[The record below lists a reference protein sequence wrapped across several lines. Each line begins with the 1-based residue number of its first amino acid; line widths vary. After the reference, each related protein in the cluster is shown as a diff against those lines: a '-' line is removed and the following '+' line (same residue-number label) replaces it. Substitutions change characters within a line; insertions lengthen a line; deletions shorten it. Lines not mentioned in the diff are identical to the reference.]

1 MKSKG
6 EYNLKKKCLFLLVVA
21 FTLLL
26 TACSDKKS
34 TNQDEKENRTKEVT
48 SVEKFIGKRID
59 IKEDGSI
66 EIPFD
71 EQVLVASYSKDGHN
85 KLFGIDGA
93 ILVIEGDE
101 IVYSEEHKSIVHL
114 ETDRLTVSEDG
125 RFAAWR
131 SHMEDFEI
139 SIYDF
144 ENHSAHLIEETD
156 EYDPY
161 MVFEPLLIEKHDD
174 TYYLLSNKHL
184 VGSSPELVINLNEME
199 MTDDETILKKL
210 TPKEPIE
217 DDDTYHEV
225 RAEASTLGLE
235 DGFYSEYG
243 YYNFYYA
250 AEEYDEDDIE
260 MTLTQLYG
268 NDASKGTLSEIELEG
283 RAFDKDNITIFRFS
297 HLQLDTLTIQVS
309 DNGMLILPIV
319 DGDLE
324 GNDYH
329 LSVYVADLTKDQ
341 PVAQLVAEEK
351 VTEERPTILF
361 NEDAS
366 AIYISKNAIL
376 EKYEI

>member
-1 MKSKG
+1 SIFIRIFIKLSKKINLYTSLKSKG

-161 MVFEPLLIEKHDD
+161 MVFEP
-174 TYYLLSNKHL
+174 
-184 VGSSPELVINLNEME
+184 
-199 MTDDETILKKL
+199 
-210 TPKEPIE
+210 
-217 DDDTYHEV
+217 
-225 RAEASTLGLE
+225 
-235 DGFYSEYG
+235 
-243 YYNFYYA
+243 
-250 AEEYDEDDIE
+250 
-260 MTLTQLYG
+260 
-268 NDASKGTLSEIELEG
+268 
-283 RAFDKDNITIFRFS
+283 
-297 HLQLDTLTIQVS
+297 
-309 DNGMLILPIV
+309 
-319 DGDLE
+319 
-324 GNDYH
+324 
-329 LSVYVADLTKDQ
+329 
-341 PVAQLVAEEK
+341 
-351 VTEERPTILF
+351 
-361 NEDAS
+361 
-366 AIYISKNAIL
+366 
-376 EKYEI
+376 